1 MTYEKFMEQVN
12 EQILS
17 FLPEEYANAD
27 VTIQEVSK
35 NNNQKFHVIC
45 IKRPEDRIVPNVYLE
60 DYYRTY
66 EDDGNME
73 NILTAIARIYQK
85 NMENNENLLPFEVK
99 DYESVKN
106 RLYVVALNRNN
117 NQDYLRD
124 AVRRDITET
133 DITSV
138 VRVLCTNNQEKG
150 MSSFMVKSGMLEIWG
165 ISREEIYEQ
174 ALKNTER
181 IFKPDMRNM
190 KEILLSGCMGTL
202 SEEEQEGFRSFLNLD
217 IPEQDQRAE
226 KSKEILP
233 YEQYVLTNIA
243 QINGATAIFYPNLL
257 QEIGEAT
264 QSNFFILPSSI
275 HEVILM
281 KDNGDMSAE
290 ELQRM
295 VMEIN
300 RTQVAPEEVLSDEV
314 YSYDY
319 RQQKL
324 TMATSPIQTK
334 ELLDQITGMCD
345 HGDFMEEEQEADLCM
360 GE

>member
-1 MTYEKFMEQVN
+1 MTYEKFMEQVK
-12 EQILS
+12 EQIMS

-35 NNNQKFHVIC
+35 NNNQKFHAIC

-73 NILTAIARIYQK
+73 NILTAIAGIYQK

-150 MSSFMVKSGMLEIWG
+150 MSSFMVKSGMLEMWG

-226 KSKEILP
+226 KSKEI
-233 YEQYVLTNIA
+233 
-243 QINGATAIFYPNLL
+243 
-257 QEIGEAT
+257 
-264 QSNFFILPSSI
+264 SSI

-281 KDNGDMSAE
+281 KDNGDMNAE

>member
-1 MTYEKFMEQVN
+1 MPVHTG
-12 EQILS
+12 L
-17 FLPEEYANAD
+17 D
-27 VTIQEVSK
+27 T
-35 NNNQKFHVIC
+35 
-45 IKRPEDRIVPNVYLE
+45 
-60 DYYRTY
+60 
-66 EDDGNME
+66 
-73 NILTAIARIYQK
+73 
-85 NMENNENLLPFEVK
+85 
-99 DYESVKN
+99 
-106 RLYVVALNRNN
+106 
-117 NQDYLRD
+117 
-124 AVRRDITET
+124 
-133 DITSV
+133 
-138 VRVLCTNNQEKG
+138 
-150 MSSFMVKSGMLEIWG
+150 
-165 ISREEIYEQ
+165 
-174 ALKNTER
+174 
-181 IFKPDMRNM
+181 
-190 KEILLSGCMGTL
+190 
-202 SEEEQEGFRSFLNLD
+202 NLD

-243 QINGATAIFYPNLL
+243 QINGATAILYPNLL

-281 KDNGDMSAE
+281 KDNGDMNAE